1 MGFRFYHNNEVGE
14 IAHLIPQNLHF
25 CEFGVYTGDSTK
37 TILNLLSDNGIG
49 FSKVFGFDSFIGL
62 PKVDNEW
69 ISDDWV
75 EGNFSAIN
83 HFQLSLHDTKNKL
96 REIIGHEIVL
106 IDGWFSDTLNK
117 DCIQRYNIGKVGF
130 VNIDVDLYSSTCQVL
145 DFLFQNQLLS
155 PGTIIRYD
163 DWRTGAEWETG
174 NSKAHQEKRN
184 EYNAIFKRVGQN
196 IFQYIQ

>member
-1 MGFRFYHNNEVGE
+1 M
-14 IAHLIPQNLHF
+14 
-25 CEFGVYTGDSTK
+25 
-37 TILNLLSDNGIG
+37 
-49 FSKVFGFDSFIGL
+49 
-62 PKVDNEW
+62 
-69 ISDDWV
+69 
-75 EGNFSAIN
+75 
-83 HFQLSLHDTKNKL
+83 
-96 REIIGHEIVL
+96 
-106 IDGWFSDTLNK
+106 NK

-184 EYNAIFKRVGQN
+184 EYNAIFRRVGQN